1 MIEYIHPRVFIDGAD
16 SGDIVSA
23 PQNHPKR
30 EAEILAAHNTA
41 WDGHRG
47 RADDKAT
54 AIAVAATGMQVEQL
68 RRDLEAALAENAE
81 LRAKL
86 TPPLGP
92 IVEALRGVGLYDWM
106 AAAASKDPDVLDE
119 IAAMN
124 AAAAAGDVPAL
135 VENYAAIVAVFP
147 PSAELLQSWQAVLD
161 AAGVPPAI
169 LAFIR

>member
-1 MIEYIHPRVFIDGAD
+1 MAIYEFLIRGNRSGEIVGAHILRFGQSGEITPAGLTQLTKDEIATLPPWGIDLMSKIESR
-16 SGDIVSA
+16 
-23 PQNHPKR
+23 Q
-30 EAEILAAHNTA
+30 E
-41 WDGHRG
+41 
-47 RADDKAT
+47 
-54 AIAVAATGMQVEQL
+54 
-68 RRDLEAALAENAE
+68 LEAAIAENAE
-81 LRAKL
+81 LRTKL

-135 VENYAAIVAVFP
+135 VENYAAIVAALP
-147 PSAELLQSWQAVLD
+147 PSAELLESWQAVLD